1 MIIYDIEIQKLIPD
15 KNKKNLSD
23 FEYCEGWGDHFGM
36 GLACAVTF
44 DTARQEFRIFDEFMI
59 DELKKTLM
67 RTDVVIGFNC
77 LRFDNKILASYEI
90 EIPEHKCYDLLH
102 EIAKAAGT
110 PNQFSGLGLNA
121 ICKANF
127 GIEKIGDGA
136 DAPIL
141 YQRKRFGELHDYCLA
156 DVRLT
161 FRILQKIFE
170 CGHIINPRTGK
181 WIRVPRPR

>member
-1 MIIYDIEIQKLIPD
+1 MIIYDIEIQNLIPD
-15 KNKKNLSD
+15 KNKQPLAD
-23 FEYCEGWGDHFGM
+23 FQYCKGWDDHFGM

-59 DELKKTLM
+59 DDLKKTLL

-77 LRFDNKILASYEI
+77 LRFDNKVLAAYEI
-90 EIPEHKCYDLLH
+90 EIPQHKCYDLLV

-110 PNQFSGLGLNA
+110 PTSYSGLSLEA
-121 ICKANF
+121 ICEANF
-127 GIEKIGDGA
+127 GMKKTGDGA

-141 YQRKRFGELHDYCLA
+141 YQRKRYGELHDYCLA

-161 FRILQKIFE
+161 KKLIDLIWD
-170 CGHIINPRTGK
+170 CGHIKNPRNNQ
-181 WIRVPRPR
+181 WIRVARPR